1 MAYSSLGGVTSLLQN
16 VDLRAERFSVV
27 AGQTLLV
34 STVLVL
40 PLLYTLIPPLED
52 YPNHLARMFALAK
65 LRESPA
71 LAEFYEVNWAMIPDL
86 IMDLLTPPL
95 VPLVGVYT
103 AGRMFL
109 AARPPPHAHRA
120 GGPAPSPARL
130 LVGVASGGWRLR
142 LQWVP
147 VR

>member
-1 MAYSSLGGVTSLLQN
+1 MAFSSLGGVTSPLQN

-27 AGQTLLV
+27 VGQMLLV

-52 YPNHLARMFALAK
+52 YPNHLARMFAIAK

-71 LAEFYEVNWAMIPDL
+71 LLGFYEVNWALIPNL

-95 VPLVGVYT
+95 VPLVGVYA
-103 AGRMFL
+103 AGRLFL
-109 AARPPPHAHRA
+109 GAALLVMLTGPMVLHRA
-120 GGPAPSPARL
+120 LHGSWSAWP
-130 LVGVASGGWRLR
+130 LVGGVF
-142 LQWVP
+142 V
-147 VR
+147 